1 MTQQSAIKT
10 KLILIED
17 EPGHTR
23 LITKNLM
30 KSADV
35 EILPFDTG
43 RRALE
48 YFDGKAPEDLHQHL
62 VVLDINMPGIDGFE
76 VLRRLKGNEATAAI
90 PVIVFTTTDHPDE
103 IRRCYQEGA
112 NLYLVKPMDYT
123 AFQVTID
130 FLAASLTMMR
140 LP

>member
-1 MTQQSAIKT
+1 MTQQSAAKT
-10 KLILIED
+10 TLILIED

-35 EILPFDTG
+35 TIVPFDTG

-48 YFDGKAPEDLHQHL
+48 YFDGKGANDLRRHL

-76 VLRRLKGNEATAAI
+76 VLRRLKGDEATAAI
-90 PVIVFTTTDHPDE
+90 PVIVFTTTDNPDE
-103 IRRCYQEGA
+103 IRRCYREGA

-130 FLAASLTMMR
+130 FLAACLTMMR

>member
-1 MTQQSAIKT
+1 MTQQGATKT

-43 RRALE
+43 RKALE
-48 YFDGKAPEDLHQHL
+48 YFEGTPPEDLRRHL

-76 VLRRLKGNEATAAI
+76 VLRRLKGNEATAAV

-103 IRRCYQEGA
+103 IHRCYREGA

-130 FLAASLTMMR
+130 FLAATLTMMR

>member
-1 MTQQSAIKT
+1 MTRQSAIKT

-23 LITKNLM
+23 LITKNLR

-43 RRALE
+43 RKALE
-48 YFDGKAPEDLHQHL
+48 YFDGKAPEDLCRHL

-76 VLRRLKGNEATAAI
+76 VLRRLKGNETTAPI
-90 PVIVFTTTDHPDE
+90 PVIVFTTTDNPDE
-103 IRRCYQEGA
+103 IRRCYREGA

-123 AFQVTID
+123 AFQATID
-130 FLAASLTMMR
+130 FLAACLTMMR
-140 LP
+140 FP

>member
-1 MTQQSAIKT
+1 MTQQPAGKT
-10 KLILIED
+10 TLILIED

-35 EILPFDTG
+35 AIVPFDTG

-48 YFDGKAPEDLHQHL
+48 YFDGKASEDLRRHL

-76 VLRRLKGNEATAAI
+76 VLRRLKGSEATAAI
-90 PVIVFTTTDHPDE
+90 PVIVFTTTDNPDE
-103 IRRCYQEGA
+103 IHRCYREGA

-130 FLAASLTMMR
+130 FLAACLTMMR